1 MIGLGLGYLSMKFHQ
16 FSLVGLDITSL
27 TNVIVEKNVVFCYVF
42 AHLLGPYG
50 SDWAETHRRGRLG
63 WCLPDMFYQLC
74 RQSHLEPTFGRRLI
88 FPTKKI
94 FLSPNF
100 FFFFFFFFK
109 IEG

>member
-1 MIGLGLGYLSMKFHQ
+1 M
-16 FSLVGLDITSL
+16 

-100 FFFFFFFFK
+100 FFFFFIFQDRGLKLAGGVPYVLFWGGWLLHFGA
-109 IEG
+109 IRQL